1 MVTLAGSAG
10 CLLGKLTSSERWEE
24 RGPVPAASL
33 GEGVSPGPLAALP
46 HPICP
51 GAQRAQSWEARV
63 RSTYPQSAWAEVT
76 PVIPLSYPR
85 RRGGDTDTLED
96 PDRAQFPVCNTHRST
111 RQGTAATIAPSRPP
125 GLGITNFTAK
135 GPGRQSGVVIGPLGS
150 GARSS
155 LPAPQPQ
162 PESPQPFQL
171 RLP

>member
-1 MVTLAGSAG
+1 MSWCAEGSE
-10 CLLGKLTSSERWEE
+10 LGS
-24 RGPVPAASL
+24 
-33 GEGVSPGPLAALP
+33 
-46 HPICP
+46 P
-51 GAQRAQSWEARV
+51 GAQHIPSERV
-63 RSTYPQSAWAEVT
+63 GRGYP
-76 PVIPLSYPR
+76 SYPSLLPQEE
-85 RRGGDTDTLED
+85 GGDTDTLED
-96 PDRAQFPVCNTHRST
+96 PDRAQFPVCDTHRST